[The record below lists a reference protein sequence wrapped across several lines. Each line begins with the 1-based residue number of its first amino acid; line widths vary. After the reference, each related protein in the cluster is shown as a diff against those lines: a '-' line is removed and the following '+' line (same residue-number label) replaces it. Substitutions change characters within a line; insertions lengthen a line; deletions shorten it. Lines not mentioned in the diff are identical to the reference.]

1 MNLLTLIKISW
12 RNIWRNK
19 LRSLVV
25 IISIVFGL
33 LGGIIIIAMSYGLN
47 EERMNNAVDTY
58 LSHIQIHNN
67 LFSED
72 YNIKHTINNLDII
85 EKAINEDERVVSYSK
100 RIVLNGM
107 LSNSNGSYGIQVKGI
122 DPDEEIKVTNT
133 HEKIIEGEY
142 FRSKRDNTILV
153 GKKLADKLNL
163 KLKSKVVITFQDEN
177 YELTSLLFRV
187 EGIFRSGNS
196 RYDEMN
202 VFVQNKSI
210 IKNLPGFNGYHEM
223 PILLSDIDL
232 RGEVKKDLIP
242 LSSDNIVEGWDDIS
256 KELAYA
262 NEMLSAVLYIFMM
275 IILSGLSF
283 GVINTMLMAI
293 LERRKEI
300 GMLMSIGM
308 NRYKI
313 FMMISFE
320 TIFLSLIALP
330 FGLITSFLIVEY
342 YSVVGIDLSI
352 VEAGLENFGVGTRLY
367 FKVPDE
373 EYFYV
378 SLMVFVISIFSS
390 VFPSIRALKINP
402 VEAMKPD
409 PR

>member
-1 MNLLTLIKISW
+1 MNLFSLIKIAW

-25 IISIVFGL
+25 IISIIFGL
-33 LGGIIIIAMSYGLN
+33 LGGIIMIAMSYGLN

-67 LFSED
+67 SFSED
-72 YNIKHTINNLDII
+72 YNIKHTIDNLNLIEEALNN
-85 EKAINEDERVVSYSK
+85 DERVISYTK

-107 LSNSNGSYGIQVKGI
+107 LSNSNGSYGIQVKGV
-122 DPDEEIKVTNT
+122 DPDTEIKVTNT
-133 HEKIIEGEY
+133 YDKIIDGEY
-142 FRSKRDNTILV
+142 FKSKRDNTILV
-153 GKKLADKLNL
+153 GKKLADRLNL

-187 EGIFRSGNS
+187 EGVFRSGNS
-196 RYDEMN
+196 RYDETN
-202 VFVQNKSI
+202 VFVKNISI
-210 IKNLPGFNGYHEM
+210 IKNLPRFSGYHEI
-223 PILLSDIDL
+223 PILLNDINL

-242 LSSDNIVEGWDDIS
+242 ISTNNIVEGWDDIS

-262 NEMLSAVLYIFMM
+262 NEMLAAVLYIFMM

-293 LERRKEI
+293 LERKKEI

-308 NRYKI
+308 DRYKI
-313 FMMISFE
+313 FLMISME
-320 TIFLSLIALP
+320 TIFLSMVALP
-330 FGLITSFLIVEY
+330 FGLILSYVIVEY

-367 FKVPDE
+367 FKVPNE
-373 EYFYV
+373 EYFIV
-378 SLMVFVISIFSS
+378 SFMVLIISIVSS
-390 VFPSIRALKINP
+390 IFPSIRALKINP
-402 VEAMKPD
+402 VEATKTI
-409 PR
+409 

>member
-72 YNIKHTINNLDII
+72 YNIKHTINNLDVI

-133 HEKIIEGEY
+133 YEKIIDGEY

-177 YELTSLLFRV
+177 YELTSLLYRV

-202 VFVQNKSI
+202 VFVKNKSI
-210 IKNLPGFNGYHEM
+210 TKNLPGFNGYHEM
-223 PILLSDIDL
+223 PILLSDIEL

-320 TIFLSLIALP
+320 TIFLSLVALP

-367 FKVPDE
+367 FKVPNE

-402 VEAMKPD
+402 VEATKTI
-409 PR
+409 

>member
-1 MNLLTLIKISW
+1 MNLFSLIKIAW

-25 IISIVFGL
+25 IISIIFGL
-33 LGGIIIIAMSYGLN
+33 LGGIIMIAMSYGLN

-67 LFSED
+67 SFSEY
-72 YNIKHTINNLDII
+72 YNINHTIDNLNLIEEALNN
-85 EKAINEDERVVSYSK
+85 DERVISDTK

-107 LSNSNGSYGIQVKGI
+107 LSNSNGSYGIQVKGV
-122 DPDEEIKVTNT
+122 DPDTEIKVTNT
-133 HEKIIEGEY
+133 YDKIIDGEY
-142 FRSKRDNTILV
+142 FKSKRDNTILV
-153 GKKLADKLNL
+153 GKKLADRLNL

-196 RYDEMN
+196 RYDETN
-202 VFVQNKSI
+202 VFVKNISI
-210 IKNLPGFNGYHEM
+210 IKNLARCSGYLEI
-223 PILLSDIDL
+223 PILLNDINL

-242 LSSDNIVEGWDDIS
+242 ISTNNIVEGWDDIS

-262 NEMLSAVLYIFMM
+262 NEMLAAVLYIFMM

-293 LERRKEI
+293 LERKKEI

-308 NRYKI
+308 DRYKI
-313 FMMISFE
+313 FLMISME
-320 TIFLSLIALP
+320 TIFLSMIALP
-330 FGLITSFLIVEY
+330 FGLILSYVIVEY

-367 FKVPDE
+367 FKVPNE
-373 EYFYV
+373 EYFIV
-378 SLMVFVISIFSS
+378 SFMVLIISIVSS
-390 VFPSIRALKINP
+390 IFPSIRALKINP
-402 VEAMKPD
+402 VEATKTI
-409 PR
+409 

>member
-25 IISIVFGL
+25 IFSIVFGL

-72 YNIKHTINNLDII
+72 YNIKHTINNLDSI
-85 EKAINEDERVVSYSK
+85 EKAINKDERVVSYSK

-133 HEKIIEGEY
+133 YDKIIDGEY

-177 YELTSLLFRV
+177 YELTSLLYRV

-202 VFVQNKSI
+202 VFVKNKSI
-210 IKNLPGFNGYHEM
+210 TKNLPGFNGYHEM
-223 PILLSDIDL
+223 PILLSDIEL

-242 LSSDNIVEGWDDIS
+242 ISSDNIVEGWDDIS

-330 FGLITSFLIVEY
+330 FGLITSYLIVEY
-342 YSVVGIDLSI
+342 YSVVGIDLSV

-367 FKVPDE
+367 FKVPNE

-390 VFPSIRALKINP
+390 IFPSIRALKINP
-402 VEAMKPD
+402 VEATKTI
-409 PR
+409 

>member
-1 MNLLTLIKISW
+1 MEEQIKKFSCYYL
-12 RNIWRNK
+12 NCIW
-19 LRSLVV
+19 
-25 IISIVFGL
+25 L

-72 YNIKHTINNLDII
+72 YNIKHTINNLDVI

-122 DPDEEIKVTNT
+122 EPDEEIKVTNT
-133 HEKIIEGEY
+133 YEKIIDGEY

-177 YELTSLLFRV
+177 YELTSLLYRV

-202 VFVQNKSI
+202 VFVKNEGI

-223 PILLSDIDL
+223 PILLSDIEL

-283 GVINTMLMAI
+283 GVVNTMLMAI

-330 FGLITSFLIVEY
+330 FGLITSYLIVEY
-342 YSVVGIDLSI
+342 YSVVGIDLSV

-367 FKVPDE
+367 FKVPNE
-373 EYFYV
+373 EYLYV
-378 SLMVFVISIFSS
+378 SLMVFIISIFSS
-390 VFPSIRALKINP
+390 IFPSIRALKINP
-402 VEAMKPD
+402 VEATKTI
-409 PR
+409 

>member
-1 MNLLTLIKISW
+1 MNLFSLIKIAW

-25 IISIVFGL
+25 IISIIFGL
-33 LGGIIIIAMSYGLN
+33 LGGIIMIAMSYGLN

-67 LFSED
+67 SFSED
-72 YNIKHTINNLDII
+72 YNIKHTIDNLNLIEEALNN
-85 EKAINEDERVVSYSK
+85 DERVISYTK

-107 LSNSNGSYGIQVKGI
+107 LSNSNGSYGIQVKGV
-122 DPDEEIKVTNT
+122 DPDTEIKVTNT
-133 HEKIIEGEY
+133 YDKIIDGEY
-142 FRSKRDNTILV
+142 FKSKRDNTILV
-153 GKKLADKLNL
+153 GKKLADRLNL

-187 EGIFRSGNS
+187 EGVFRSGNS
-196 RYDEMN
+196 RYDETN
-202 VFVQNKSI
+202 VFVKNISI
-210 IKNLPGFNGYHEM
+210 IKNLPRFSGYHEI
-223 PILLSDIDL
+223 PILLNDINL
-232 RGEVKKDLIP
+232 RGEVKEDLIP
-242 LSSDNIVEGWDDIS
+242 ISTNNIVEGWDDIS

-262 NEMLSAVLYIFMM
+262 NEMLAAVLYIFMM

-293 LERRKEI
+293 LERKKEI

-308 NRYKI
+308 DRYKI
-313 FMMISFE
+313 FLMISME
-320 TIFLSLIALP
+320 TIFLSMIALP
-330 FGLITSFLIVEY
+330 FGLILSYVIVEY

-367 FKVPDE
+367 FKVPSE
-373 EYFYV
+373 EYFIV
-378 SLMVFVISIFSS
+378 SFMVLIISIVSS
-390 VFPSIRALKINP
+390 IFPSIRALKINP
-402 VEAMKPD
+402 VEATKTI
-409 PR
+409 

>member
-1 MNLLTLIKISW
+1 MNLLTLVKISW

-25 IISIVFGL
+25 ILSIVFGL

-85 EKAINEDERVVSYSK
+85 EKAINDDERVVSYSK

-122 DPDEEIKVTNT
+122 DPEEEVKVTNT
-133 HEKIIEGEY
+133 YEKIIDGEY
-142 FRSKRDNTILV
+142 FKLKRDNTILV

-163 KLKSKVVITFQDEN
+163 NLKSKVVITFQDEN
-177 YELTSLLFRV
+177 YELTSLLYRV

-202 VFVQNKSI
+202 VFVKNKSI
-210 IKNLPGFNGYHEM
+210 TKNLPGFNGYHEM
-223 PILLSDIDL
+223 PILLSDIEL

-330 FGLITSFLIVEY
+330 FGLLTSYMIVDY
-342 YSVVGIDLSI
+342 YSVVGIDLSV

-367 FKVPDE
+367 FKVPNE
-373 EYFYV
+373 EYFNV

-390 VFPSIRALKINP
+390 IFPSIRALKINP
-402 VEAMKPD
+402 VEATKTI
-409 PR
+409 

>member
-25 IISIVFGL
+25 IFSIVFGL

-85 EKAINEDERVVSYSK
+85 EKAISEDKRVVSYSK

-133 HEKIIEGEY
+133 YEKIIDGEY

-202 VFVQNKSI
+202 VFVKNKSI
-210 IKNLPGFNGYHEM
+210 TKNLPGFNGYHEM
-223 PILLSDIDL
+223 PILLSDIEL

-320 TIFLSLIALP
+320 TIFLSLVALP

-367 FKVPDE
+367 FKVPNE

-390 VFPSIRALKINP
+390 IFPSIRALKINP
-402 VEAMKPD
+402 VEATKTI
-409 PR
+409 

>member
-25 IISIVFGL
+25 IFSIVFGL

-85 EKAINEDERVVSYSK
+85 EKAISEDKRVVSYSK

-133 HEKIIEGEY
+133 YEKIIDGEY

-177 YELTSLLFRV
+177 YELTSLLYRV

-202 VFVQNKSI
+202 VFVKNKSI

-223 PILLSDIDL
+223 PILLSDIEL

-330 FGLITSFLIVEY
+330 FGLITSYLIVEY
-342 YSVVGIDLSI
+342 YSVVGIDLSV

-367 FKVPDE
+367 FKVPNE

-402 VEAMKPD
+402 VEATKTI
-409 PR
+409 

>member
-25 IISIVFGL
+25 ILSIIFGL

-47 EERMNNAVDTY
+47 DERMNNAVDTY
-58 LSHIQIHNN
+58 LSHIQIHNI

-72 YNIKHTINNLDII
+72 YNIKHTINNLDLI
-85 EKAINEDERVVSYSK
+85 EKAINEDERVISYSK

-122 DPDEEIKVTNT
+122 DPEEEVKVTNT
-133 HEKIIEGEY
+133 YEKIIDGEY

-177 YELTSLLFRV
+177 YDLTSLLYRV

-202 VFVQNKSI
+202 VFVKNKSI
-210 IKNLPGFNGYHEM
+210 TKNLPGFNGYHEM
-223 PILLSDIDL
+223 PILLSDIEL

-330 FGLITSFLIVEY
+330 FGLITSYLIVEY
-342 YSVVGIDLSI
+342 YSVVGIDLSV

-367 FKVPDE
+367 FKVPNE

-390 VFPSIRALKINP
+390 IFPSIRALKINP
-402 VEAMKPD
+402 VEATKTI
-409 PR
+409 

>member
-1 MNLLTLIKISW
+1 MNILTLLKISW
-12 RNIWRNK
+12 RNVWRNK

-25 IISIVFGL
+25 IISIIFGL
-33 LGGIIIIAMSYGLN
+33 MGGIIIIAMSYGLN

-58 LSHIQIHNN
+58 LSHIQIHHKS
-67 LFSED
+67 FSED
-72 YNIKHTINNLDII
+72 FNIKNTIDNLDLI
-85 EKAINEDERVVSYSK
+85 EDVINKDERVVSYSK

-122 DPDEEIKVTNT
+122 DPEQETKVTDT
-133 HEKIIEGEY
+133 YEKIIEGEY
-142 FRSKRDNTILV
+142 FKSKRDNTILV

-177 YELTSLLFRV
+177 YELTSLLYRV

-196 RYDEMN
+196 RYDETN
-202 VFVQNKSI
+202 VFVRNQSI
-210 IKNLPGFNGYHEM
+210 TKNLPDFEGFHELS
-223 PILLSDIDL
+223 ILLTDINL
-232 RGEVKKDLIP
+232 RGEVKNDLIP
-242 LSSDNIVEGWDDIS
+242 LSDTNIVERWDDIS

-262 NEMLSAVLYIFMM
+262 NEMLAAVLYIFMM

-308 NRYKI
+308 KRYKI
-313 FMMISFE
+313 FLMISFE
-320 TIFLSLIALP
+320 TIFLSLVALP
-330 FGLITSFLIVEY
+330 FGLTISYFIVEY

-367 FKVPDE
+367 FKVPTE
-373 EYFYV
+373 EYFIV
-378 SLMVFVISIFSS
+378 SSMVFIISIFSS

-402 VEAMKPD
+402 VEATKTI
-409 PR
+409 

>member
-72 YNIKHTINNLDII
+72 YNIKHTINNLDVM

-133 HEKIIEGEY
+133 YEKIIDGEY
-142 FRSKRDNTILV
+142 FNSNRDNTILV

-177 YELTSLLFRV
+177 YELTSLLYRV

-202 VFVQNKSI
+202 VFVKNKSI
-210 IKNLPGFNGYHEM
+210 TKNLPGFNGYHEM
-223 PILLSDIDL
+223 PILLSDIEL

-242 LSSDNIVEGWDDIS
+242 ISSDNIVEGWDDIS

-330 FGLITSFLIVEY
+330 FGLITSYLIVEY
-342 YSVVGIDLSI
+342 YSVVGIDLSV

-367 FKVPDE
+367 FKVPNE

-390 VFPSIRALKINP
+390 IFPSIRALKINP
-402 VEAMKPD
+402 VEATKTI
-409 PR
+409 

>member
-1 MNLLTLIKISW
+1 MNILTLLKISW
-12 RNIWRNK
+12 RNVWRNK

-25 IISIVFGL
+25 IISIIFGL
-33 LGGIIIIAMSYGLN
+33 MGGIIIIAMSYGLN

-58 LSHIQIHNN
+58 LSHIQIHHKS
-67 LFSED
+67 FSED
-72 YNIKHTINNLDII
+72 FNIKNTIDNIDLI
-85 EKAINEDERVVSYSK
+85 EDVINKDERVVSYSK

-122 DPDEEIKVTNT
+122 DPEQETKVTDT
-133 HEKIIEGEY
+133 YEKIIEGEY
-142 FRSKRDNTILV
+142 FKSKRDNTILV

-177 YELTSLLFRV
+177 YELTSLLYRV

-196 RYDEMN
+196 RYDETN
-202 VFVQNKSI
+202 VFVRNQSI
-210 IKNLPGFNGYHEM
+210 TKNLPDFEGFHEL
-223 PILLSDIDL
+223 PILLTDINL
-232 RGEVKKDLIP
+232 RGEVKNDLIP
-242 LSSDNIVEGWDDIS
+242 LSDTNIVERWDDIS

-262 NEMLSAVLYIFMM
+262 NEMLAAVLYIFMM

-308 NRYKI
+308 KRYKI
-313 FMMISFE
+313 FLMISFE
-320 TIFLSLIALP
+320 TIFLSLVALP
-330 FGLITSFLIVEY
+330 FGLTISYFIVEY

-367 FKVPDE
+367 FKVPTE
-373 EYFYV
+373 EYFIV
-378 SLMVFVISIFSS
+378 SSMVFIISIFSS

-402 VEAMKPD
+402 VEATKTI
-409 PR
+409 

>member
-1 MNLLTLIKISW
+1 MNLLTIIKISW

-25 IISIVFGL
+25 ILSIIFGL

-47 EERMNNAVDTY
+47 DERMNNAVDTY
-58 LSHIQIHNN
+58 LSHIQIHNI

-72 YNIKHTINNLDII
+72 YNIKHTINNLDLI
-85 EKAINEDERVVSYSK
+85 EKAINDDERVVSYSK

-122 DPDEEIKVTNT
+122 DPEEEVKVTNT
-133 HEKIIEGEY
+133 YEKIIDGEY

-177 YELTSLLFRV
+177 YDLTSLLYRV

-202 VFVQNKSI
+202 VFVKNKSI

-223 PILLSDIDL
+223 PILLSDIEL

-402 VEAMKPD
+402 VEATKTI
-409 PR
+409 

>member
-1 MNLLTLIKISW
+1 MNLLTLVKISW

-25 IISIVFGL
+25 IFSIVFGL

-58 LSHIQIHNN
+58 LSHIQIHNI

-85 EKAINEDERVVSYSK
+85 EKAINEDKRVVSYSK

-107 LSNSNGSYGIQVKGI
+107 LSNSNGSYGIQVKGV
-122 DPDEEIKVTNT
+122 DPEEEVKVTNT
-133 HEKIIEGEY
+133 YEKIIDGEY
-142 FRSKRDNTILV
+142 FKSKRDNTILV

-163 KLKSKVVITFQDEN
+163 NLKSKVVITFQDEN
-177 YELTSLLFRV
+177 YELTSLLYRV

-202 VFVQNKSI
+202 VFVKNKSI
-210 IKNLPGFNGYHEM
+210 IKNLPGFKGYHEM
-223 PILLSDIDL
+223 PILLNDIDL

-242 LSSDNIVEGWDDIS
+242 LSSNNIVEGWDDIS

-283 GVINTMLMAI
+283 GVVNTMLMAI

-330 FGLITSFLIVEY
+330 FGLLTSYMIVDY

-367 FKVPDE
+367 FKVPNK
-373 EYFYV
+373 EYFNV

-402 VEAMKPD
+402 VEATKTI
-409 PR
+409 

>member
-1 MNLLTLIKISW
+1 MNLFSLIKIAW

-25 IISIVFGL
+25 IISIIFGL
-33 LGGIIIIAMSYGLN
+33 LGGIIMIAMSYGLN

-67 LFSED
+67 SFSED
-72 YNIKHTINNLDII
+72 YNIKHTIDNLNLIEEVLNN
-85 EKAINEDERVVSYSK
+85 DERVISYTK

-107 LSNSNGSYGIQVKGI
+107 LSNSNGSYGIQVKGV
-122 DPDEEIKVTNT
+122 DPDTEIKVTNT
-133 HEKIIEGEY
+133 YDKIIDGEY
-142 FRSKRDNTILV
+142 FKSKRDNTILV
-153 GKKLADKLNL
+153 GKKLADRLNL

-196 RYDEMN
+196 RYDETN
-202 VFVQNKSI
+202 VFVKNISI
-210 IKNLPGFNGYHEM
+210 IKNLPRFSGYHEI
-223 PILLSDIDL
+223 PILLNDINL

-242 LSSDNIVEGWDDIS
+242 ISTNNIVEGWDDIS

-262 NEMLSAVLYIFMM
+262 NEMLAAVLYIFMM

-293 LERRKEI
+293 LERKKEI

-308 NRYKI
+308 DRYKI
-313 FMMISFE
+313 FLMISME
-320 TIFLSLIALP
+320 TIFLSMIALP
-330 FGLITSFLIVEY
+330 FGLILSYVIVEY

-367 FKVPDE
+367 FKVPNE
-373 EYFYV
+373 EYFIV
-378 SLMVFVISIFSS
+378 SFMVLIISIVSS
-390 VFPSIRALKINP
+390 IFPSIRALKINP
-402 VEAMKPD
+402 VEATKTI
-409 PR
+409 

>member
-85 EKAINEDERVVSYSK
+85 EKVINEDERVVSYSK

-133 HEKIIEGEY
+133 YEKIIDGEY

-177 YELTSLLFRV
+177 YELTSLLYRV

-202 VFVQNKSI
+202 VFVKNKSI

-223 PILLSDIDL
+223 PILLSDIEL

-283 GVINTMLMAI
+283 GVVNTMLMAI

-330 FGLITSFLIVEY
+330 FGLLISYMIVDY

-367 FKVPDE
+367 FKVPNE

-378 SLMVFVISIFSS
+378 SFMVFVISIFSS
-390 VFPSIRALKINP
+390 IFPSIRALKINP
-402 VEAMKPD
+402 VEATKTI
-409 PR
+409 

>member
-25 IISIVFGL
+25 IFSIVFGL

-58 LSHIQIHNN
+58 LSHIQIHNI

-122 DPDEEIKVTNT
+122 DPEEEVKVTNT
-133 HEKIIEGEY
+133 YEKIIDGEY
-142 FRSKRDNTILV
+142 FKSKRDNTILV

-163 KLKSKVVITFQDEN
+163 NLKSKVVITFQDEN
-177 YELTSLLFRV
+177 YELTSLLYRV

-202 VFVQNKSI
+202 VFVKNKSI
-210 IKNLPGFNGYHEM
+210 IKNLPGFRGYHEM
-223 PILLSDIDL
+223 PILLNDIDL

-242 LSSDNIVEGWDDIS
+242 LSSNNIVEGWDDIS

-283 GVINTMLMAI
+283 GVVNTMLMAI

-330 FGLITSFLIVEY
+330 FGLLTSYMIVDY
-342 YSVVGIDLSI
+342 YSVVGIDLSV

-367 FKVPDE
+367 FKVPNE
-373 EYFYV
+373 EYFNV

-390 VFPSIRALKINP
+390 IFPSIRALKINP
-402 VEAMKPD
+402 VEATKTI
-409 PR
+409 

>member
-25 IISIVFGL
+25 IFSIVFGL

-72 YNIKHTINNLDII
+72 YNIKHTINNLDVI
-85 EKAINEDERVVSYSK
+85 EKAINEDDRVVSYSK

-133 HEKIIEGEY
+133 YEKIIDGEY
-142 FRSKRDNTILV
+142 FKSKRDNTILV

-177 YELTSLLFRV
+177 YELTSLLYRV

-196 RYDEMN
+196 RYDEIN
-202 VFVQNKSI
+202 VFVKNKSI
-210 IKNLPGFNGYHEM
+210 TKNLPGFNGYHEM
-223 PILLSDIDL
+223 PILLSDIEL

-242 LSSDNIVEGWDDIS
+242 MSSDNIVEGWDDIS

-330 FGLITSFLIVEY
+330 FGLITSYLIVEY
-342 YSVVGIDLSI
+342 YSVVGIDLSV

-367 FKVPDE
+367 FKVPNE

-390 VFPSIRALKINP
+390 IFPSIRALKINP
-402 VEAMKPD
+402 VEATKTI
-409 PR
+409 

>member
-72 YNIKHTINNLDII
+72 YNIKHTINNLDVI

-133 HEKIIEGEY
+133 YEKIIDGEY

-177 YELTSLLFRV
+177 YELTSLLYRV

-202 VFVQNKSI
+202 VFVKNKSI
-210 IKNLPGFNGYHEM
+210 TKNLPGFNGYHEM
-223 PILLSDIDL
+223 PILFSDIEL
-232 RGEVKKDLIP
+232 SGEVKKDLIP

-330 FGLITSFLIVEY
+330 FGLITSYLIVEY
-342 YSVVGIDLSI
+342 YSVVGIDLSV

-367 FKVPDE
+367 FKVPNE

-390 VFPSIRALKINP
+390 IFPSIRALKINP
-402 VEAMKPD
+402 VEATKTI
-409 PR
+409 

>member
-85 EKAINEDERVVSYSK
+85 EKAINEDKRVVSYSK

-210 IKNLPGFNGYHEM
+210 IKNLPGFNGYHEI

-308 NRYKI
+308 NRFKI

-378 SLMVFVISIFSS
+378 SLMVFIISIFSS

-402 VEAMKPD
+402 VEATKTI
-409 PR
+409 

>member
-25 IISIVFGL
+25 IFSIVFGL
-33 LGGIIIIAMSYGLN
+33 LGGIIIIGMSYGLN

-58 LSHIQIHNN
+58 LSHIQIHNI

-122 DPDEEIKVTNT
+122 DPEEEVKVTNT
-133 HEKIIEGEY
+133 YEKIIDGEY
-142 FRSKRDNTILV
+142 FKSKRDNTILV

-163 KLKSKVVITFQDEN
+163 NLKSKVVITFQDEN
-177 YELTSLLFRV
+177 YELTSLLYRV

-202 VFVQNKSI
+202 VFVKNKSI
-210 IKNLPGFNGYHEM
+210 IKNLPGFKGYHEM
-223 PILLSDIDL
+223 PILLNDIDL

-283 GVINTMLMAI
+283 GVVNTMLMAI

-330 FGLITSFLIVEY
+330 FGLLTSYMIVDY
-342 YSVVGIDLSI
+342 YSVVGIDLSV

-367 FKVPDE
+367 FKVPNE
-373 EYFYV
+373 EYFNV

-402 VEAMKPD
+402 VEATKTI
-409 PR
+409 

>member
-85 EKAINEDERVVSYSK
+85 EKAINEDKRVISYSK

-122 DPDEEIKVTNT
+122 DPDEEIRVTNT

-402 VEAMKPD
+402 VEATKTI
-409 PR
+409 